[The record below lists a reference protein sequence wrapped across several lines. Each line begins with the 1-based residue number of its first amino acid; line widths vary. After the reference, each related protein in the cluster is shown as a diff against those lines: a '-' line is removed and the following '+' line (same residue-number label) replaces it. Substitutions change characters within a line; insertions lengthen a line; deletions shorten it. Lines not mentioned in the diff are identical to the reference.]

1 MSSKTSSSKC
11 LVSKAI
17 IKADIKNN
25 WPFAVAALIVL
36 ILNTLVVLDS
46 GYYIQNRDTAYY
58 FRRFTNE
65 FSFSYMFAVG
75 YGVFMGAKLFAYLD
89 KVNSVSCMHGF
100 PFTRKKLYLSHIV
113 SGFVLTAVPSAVI
126 TVLLAVIASFHKIYF
141 TPVFALAFFVT
152 FMIYAFI
159 AFSVSCFAMMVCGNV
174 VVSCLFSVFIAA
186 IPAALIGFFEYI
198 CDMNLY
204 GYISS
209 EISFKIL
216 EFLYIFPTVILSW
229 RYLVY
234 LIGGILLLVCG
245 YLVYKI
251 RPLENCEEVVAFRKM
266 RVFFI
271 FAVGLC
277 AGMISYLFFSSIL
290 NTESLL
296 AMLPLG
302 LAGIIG
308 ANMFARK
315 TVSLKGSGIYLLIYL
330 VIVSG
335 LAFSFKNDIFGF
347 ETRVPKTDD
356 VEYVEVDANGR
367 NFYYY
372 DGLYDVL
379 PDYKL
384 RTEQE
389 IDIVRDLHTAY
400 IGDEDIEYRSSSIN
414 WSRNEIYSSNYIKIT
429 YKLKNGS
436 TVMRSYNRLSNEN
449 YEKYM
454 LPLKDLEKMKWS
466 RYGFIDDVPKEILE
480 ITVYDDRIST
490 PAVSFTRADAEK
502 LAEALKKDILTLS
515 TVQMTTQESALS
527 LAIEFYAPYTDIN
540 GKRPE
545 TFNEKLERSNHISVR
560 INENFVNTIEMLGPL
575 GYPVHD
581 KAGFEKVEKITIR
594 DVTPKADSEGYYDEY
609 AVYDYEYSSIGV
621 TVDVEKYPEKIYGE
635 PKTVT
640 DRNDMWE
647 IYKMCGYGFE
657 HGVTD
662 ADYPKL
668 RHYLIQFY
676 NYEGAICYDAEFSVI
691 VENLPENIAGYFR
704 AG

>member
-1 MSSKTSSSKC
+1 MSSKTSSSKSII
-11 LVSKAI
+11 SKALV
-17 IKADIKNN
+17 KADLKNN

-36 ILNTLVVLDS
+36 FLNFILVVNS
-46 GYYIQNRDTAYY
+46 GYYSPNRAPDYY
-58 FRRFTNE
+58 YRRFMNNFT
-65 FSFSYMFAVG
+65 FSYLFAIG
-75 YGVFMGAKLFAYLD
+75 FGAFMGIKLFAYLD
-89 KVNSVSCMHGF
+89 KSNSVSCMHGF
-100 PFTRKKLYLSHIV
+100 PFTRRKLYLSHIT
-113 SGFVLTAVPSAVI
+113 SGFILTVIPAVI
-126 TVLLAVIASFHKIYF
+126 ITALVFIISLQPESYF
-141 TPVFALAFFVT
+141 TTECALGFFGVY
-152 FMIYAFI
+152 MIYAFI
-159 AFSVSCFAMMVCGNV
+159 GFSISAFSMAVCGNLV
-174 VVSCLFSVFIAA
+174 ASALFTIFIGA

-198 CDMNLY
+198 CNNCLY
-204 GYISS
+204 GYVSS
-209 EISFKIL
+209 EISIDIL
-216 EFLYIFPTVILSW
+216 EFLYVFPNALFPTGFIT
-229 RYLVY
+229 YLV
-234 LIGGILLLVCG
+234 LGIIFLVCG
-245 YLVYKI
+245 YFVYKI

-266 RVFFI
+266 RYFFI

-277 AGMISYLFFSSIL
+277 AGMISYLFLSQVL
-290 NTESLL
+290 GTESLL
-296 AMLPLG
+296 TMLPLG
-302 LAGIIG
+302 IAGIIG

-315 TVSLKGSGIYLLIYL
+315 TVSLKGSAKYIIIYS
-330 VIVSG
+330 VIVWLVSI
-335 LAFSFKNDIFGF
+335 SISSDIFGF
-347 ETRVPKTDD
+347 EKRVPKTDD

-400 IGDEDIEYRSSSIN
+400 IGDEDIEYRSSSVN

-527 LAIEFYAPYTDIN
+527 LAVEFYAPYTDIN

-545 TFNEKLERSNHISVR
+545 TFNEKLERSNHINVG